1 LKTKLSAVA
10 MSTALITGLVISSP
24 AANAEV
30 ISEDVVS
37 TPAESSTSADAQT
50 EPVVSQPPVV
60 DVIESEESILPA
72 QSSAAADDSDVAE
85 ESEPTV
91 TESTASAESDATS
104 ELTAEVSES
113 AKATDEASE
122 AQVEDSNEA
131 PASEPVS
138 EVTEPMPARVQEES
152 ESDNP
157 AVKSAA
163 TVLPESPKQSSTSSG
178 PVSSDDRWDEINALL
193 PEGSEDWSDEQ
204 WEVFAETEVG
214 EEYFR
219 RLNEL
224 LEEEYPVEDDF
235 ELSEEEQAFWDS
247 ILDTLPQHSLEWDDT
262 QWEEYFRSDA
272 GLEFIEQLLPIIA
285 DSIETDEDAADLQA
299 FLEEVF
305 ADDPELRAYYLE
317 MYLGITPESTGG
329 STGGSETVIEP
340 DVSESE
346 QPVADAEIKPVGS
359 IGKAIVTKAQKTS
372 KSTEPVA
379 VVEASAP
386 ALANTGFD
394 GFWAAGVGILLAIG
408 GVVFIARSRKASAK

>member
-1 LKTKLSAVA
+1 
-10 MSTALITGLVISSP
+10 MSTALITGLVISGP
-24 AANAEV
+24 AATAEV
-30 ISEDVVS
+30 ISEDAVS
-37 TPAESSTSADAQT
+37 TPTESSTSAGAQT
-50 EPVVSQPPVV
+50 EPVVSQSPVENV
-60 DVIESEESILPA
+60 VESEESILPA
-72 QSSAAADDSDVAE
+72 ESSAVADDSDAAD

-91 TESTASAESDATS
+91 TESAASAESDATS
-104 ELTAEVSES
+104 ELTAEVSKS

-131 PASEPVS
+131 PASEPVP
-138 EVTEPMPARVQEES
+138 EATEPTPAGVQEES

-157 AVKSAA
+157 ELKSVP
-163 TVLPESPKQSSTSSG
+163 TVLPELPKQSSKSFG
-178 PVSSDDRWDEINALL
+178 LVSSDDRWDEINALL

-204 WEVFAETEVG
+204 WEVFAETEAG
-214 EEYFR
+214 EEYVR

-224 LEEEYPVEDDF
+224 LEEDYPVEDDF
-235 ELSEEEQAFWDS
+235 EFSEGEQAYWDS
-247 ILDTLPQHSLEWDDT
+247 ILDTLPQDSLEWDDT

-285 DSIETDEDAADLQA
+285 DSTETDEDAADLQA

-317 MYLGITPESTGG
+317 MYLGMTPETTDG
-329 STGGSETVIEP
+329 STGGSETVNEP

-346 QPVADAEIKPVGS
+346 QPVADAEINPVGS
-359 IGKAIVTKAQKTS
+359 IGKAIVTKAQKAS

-379 VVEASAP
+379 VVQASAP

-408 GVVFIARSRKASAK
+408 GVAFIARSRKASAK

>member
-1 LKTKLSAVA
+1 LKVQIGTTVL
-10 MSTALITGLVISSP
+10 STAIASGLLLSGT
-24 AANAEV
+24 AAQA
-30 ISEDVVS
+30 
-37 TPAESSTSADAQT
+37 
-50 EPVVSQPPVV
+50 
-60 DVIESEESILPA
+60 
-72 QSSAAADDSDVAE
+72 
-85 ESEPTV
+85 
-91 TESTASAESDATS
+91 
-104 ELTAEVSES
+104 AEVSEEALVAQESVAESQEVEILGEPVAEPDGDENAAVEPSVVSSGAETS
-113 AKATDEASE
+113 AQSVPEETSVAVDQSVEEAPEPALQDVSDTEAPKTEVSEDSLAPEPTAEETEE
-122 AQVEDSNEA
+122 AQAPVQKVLEPTIPVEKSAA
-131 PASEPVS
+131 PASPEPSKESSASFGVVS
-138 EVTEPMPARVQEES
+138 Q
-152 ESDNP
+152 
-157 AVKSAA
+157 
-163 TVLPESPKQSSTSSG
+163 
-178 PVSSDDRWDEINALL
+178 DDRWDEIEALL

-204 WEVFAETEVG
+204 WEVFAETEAG

-235 ELSEEEQAFWDS
+235 EFSEEEQAFWDS
-247 ILDTLPQHSLEWDDT
+247 ILDTLPQDSLEWDDT
-262 QWEEYFRSDA
+262 QWEEYFRSDV

-317 MYLGITPESTGG
+317 MYLGITPETTGG
-329 STGGSETVIEP
+329 STGGSETVNEP
-340 DVSESE
+340 EVSESE

-359 IGKAIVTKAQKTS
+359 IGKAIVTKAQKAS
-372 KSTEPVA
+372 KSAEPEA

>member
-1 LKTKLSAVA
+1 MKTKLSAVA
-10 MSTALITGLVISSP
+10 MSTALITGLVISGP
-24 AANAEV
+24 AAKAEV
-30 ISEDVVS
+30 ISEEVVS

-50 EPVVSQPPVV
+50 EPVVSQSPVA
-60 DVIESEESILPA
+60 DVIESEESNLPGE
-72 QSSAAADDSDVAE
+72 SSAAPDDSYAAQ

-91 TESTASAESDATS
+91 TESAASADPDAAS
-104 ELTAEVSES
+104 EHTAEVSKS

-138 EVTEPMPARVQEES
+138 EVTEPAPDQVQEES
-152 ESDNP
+152 ESVNP
-157 AVKSAA
+157 ELKSVP
-163 TVLPESPKQSSTSSG
+163 TVLPESPKQSSKSFG
-178 PVSSDDRWDEINALL
+178 LVSSDDRWDEINALL

-204 WEVFAETEVG
+204 WEVFAETEAG

-219 RLNEL
+219 QLNEL
-224 LEEEYPVEDDF
+224 LEEEDPVEDDF

-247 ILDTLPQHSLEWDDT
+247 ILDTLPQDSLEWDDT

-317 MYLGITPESTGG
+317 MYLGITPETTGG
-329 STGGSETVIEP
+329 STGGSETVDEP

-346 QPVADAEIKPVGS
+346 QPVADAEIKPAGS
-359 IGKAIVTKAQKTS
+359 IGKTIVTKAQKAS
-372 KSTEPVA
+372 KSTEPEA
-379 VVEASAP
+379 DVEASVP

-408 GVVFIARSRKASAK
+408 GVVFIARSRKASTN

>member
-1 LKTKLSAVA
+1 MKVQIGTTVL
-10 MSTALITGLVISSP
+10 STAIASGLLLSGT
-24 AANAEV
+24 AAQA
-30 ISEDVVS
+30 
-37 TPAESSTSADAQT
+37 
-50 EPVVSQPPVV
+50 
-60 DVIESEESILPA
+60 
-72 QSSAAADDSDVAE
+72 
-85 ESEPTV
+85 
-91 TESTASAESDATS
+91 
-104 ELTAEVSES
+104 AEVSEEALVAQESVAESQEVEILGEPVAEPDGDENAAVEPSVVSSGAETS
-113 AKATDEASE
+113 AQSVPEETSVAVDQSVEEAPEPALQDVSDTEAPKTEVSEDSLAPEPTAEETEE
-122 AQVEDSNEA
+122 AQAPVQKVLEPTIPVEKSAA
-131 PASEPVS
+131 PASPEPSKESSASFGVVS
-138 EVTEPMPARVQEES
+138 Q
-152 ESDNP
+152 
-157 AVKSAA
+157 
-163 TVLPESPKQSSTSSG
+163 
-178 PVSSDDRWDEINALL
+178 DDRWDEIEALL

-204 WEVFAETEVG
+204 WEVFAETEAG

-235 ELSEEEQAFWDS
+235 EFSEEEQAFWDS
-247 ILDTLPQHSLEWDDT
+247 ILDTLPQDSLEWDDT
-262 QWEEYFRSDA
+262 QWEEYFRSDV

-317 MYLGITPESTGG
+317 MYLGITPETTGG
-329 STGGSETVIEP
+329 STGGSETVNEP
-340 DVSESE
+340 EVSESE

-359 IGKAIVTKAQKTS
+359 IGKAIVTKAQKAS
-372 KSTEPVA
+372 KSAEPEA

>member
-1 LKTKLSAVA
+1 
-10 MSTALITGLVISSP
+10 MSTALITGLVISGP

-30 ISEDVVS
+30 ISEEVVS
-37 TPAESSTSADAQT
+37 APAESSTSADAQT
-50 EPVVSQPPVV
+50 EPVVSQSPVV
-60 DVIESEESILPA
+60 NVVESEESIFPVE
-72 QSSAAADDSDVAE
+72 SSVAADDSDASE

-91 TESTASAESDATS
+91 TESAASAEPDATS
-104 ELTAEVSES
+104 ELTAEISMS
-113 AKATDEASE
+113 DKATHEASE
-122 AQVEDSNEA
+122 AQIEDANET
-131 PASEPVS
+131 PESEPVS
-138 EVTEPMPARVQEES
+138 EVTEPTPARMQEES
-152 ESDNP
+152 ESVNP
-157 AVKSAA
+157 EVKSVA
-163 TVLPESPKQSSTSSG
+163 TVLPESPKQSSTSLG
-178 PVSSDDRWDEINALL
+178 LVSSDDRWDEINALL
-193 PEGSEDWSDEQ
+193 PEGSEDWSAEQ

-247 ILDTLPQHSLEWDDT
+247 ILDNLPQDSLEWDDT
-262 QWEEYFRSDA
+262 QWVEYFRSDA
-272 GLEFIEQLLPIIA
+272 GLEFIAQLLPIIA

-317 MYLGITPESTGG
+317 MYLGITPETTGG
-329 STGGSETVIEP
+329 STGGSETVNEP

-359 IGKAIVTKAQKTS
+359 IGKAIVTKAQKAS

-394 GFWAAGVGILLAIG
+394 GFWAAGVGVLLAIG
-408 GVVFIARSRKASAK
+408 GVVFIARSRKTSAK